1 MRALE
6 CADFFLIDIMGKE
19 LGYAEGKRD
28 IMRDNNE
35 NKDNECKY
43 KLAQAVKRCMKAS
56 PVESITVKQIVEEC
70 GVSRQTFYR
79 NFIDKYDLINWY
91 FDRLLEKSFDEMGS
105 GETLRAGLIKKFK
118 YIKEER
124 VFFQAAFKVD
134 EQNNLKEHDFFMIFE
149 FYCRLI
155 REKTGELPDK
165 RTRKLLEMYCQSSI
179 YMTVQWVL
187 KGMQESEEEL
197 ADIMIDAMPPH
208 LEAMFRQME
217 IL

>member
-1 MRALE
+1 
-6 CADFFLIDIMGKE
+6 MGNDSNQKKE
-19 LGYAEGKRD
+19 ND
-28 IMRDNNE
+28 
-35 NKDNECKY
+35 CKY
-43 KLAQAVKRCMKAS
+43 KLAEAVKQCMKTA
-56 PVESITVKQIVEEC
+56 PVESITVRQIVEKC

-91 FDRLLEKSFDEMGS
+91 FDRLLEVSFKEMGS
-105 GETLRAGLIKKFK
+105 TETLREGLVKKFR
-118 YIKEER
+118 YIKAER
-124 VFFQAAFKVD
+124 VFFSTAFKVD

-187 KGMQESEEEL
+187 KGMQETEEEL
-197 ADIMIDAMPPH
+197 ADLMIEAMPPH
-208 LEAMFRQME
+208 LENMFRNMG
-217 IL
+217 II